1 MVYTKNFKSYNF
13 QTCLLLHSRLK
24 IGWKVTRFITVYEHE
39 NVKEFTSANFDA
51 DVIKSDTPV
60 LVDFWAEWCGPCRAI
75 APIVEEVA
83 NEYDGKVK
91 VGKLNVDHEN
101 QMAMQFGVRSIPAL
115 LIFNQG
121 AVVNQIVGAVPK
133 SNTTEVL
140 DSVI

>member
-1 MVYTKNFKSYNF
+1 MS
-13 QTCLLLHSRLK
+13 
-24 IGWKVTRFITVYEHE
+24 E

-121 AVVNQIVGAVPK
+121 AVVNQIVVAVRK
-133 SNTTEVL
+133 SKITEVL

>member
-1 MVYTKNFKSYNF
+1 MS
-13 QTCLLLHSRLK
+13 
-24 IGWKVTRFITVYEHE
+24 E

-75 APIVEEVA
+75 APIVQEVA

-101 QMAMQFGVRSIPAL
+101 EMAMQFGVRSIPAL

-133 SNTTEVL
+133 SKITEIL

>member
-1 MVYTKNFKSYNF
+1 MS
-13 QTCLLLHSRLK
+13 
-24 IGWKVTRFITVYEHE
+24 E

-91 VGKLNVDHEN
+91 VGKLNVDNEN
-101 QMAMQFGVRSIPAL
+101 KMAMQFGVRSIPAL

-133 SNTTEVL
+133 IKITEIL

>member
-1 MVYTKNFKSYNF
+1 MS
-13 QTCLLLHSRLK
+13 
-24 IGWKVTRFITVYEHE
+24 E

-91 VGKLNVDHEN
+91 VGKLNVDNEN

-115 LIFNQG
+115 LIFNKG

-133 SNTTEVL
+133 TKITEIL
-140 DSVI
+140 DTVI

>member
-1 MVYTKNFKSYNF
+1 MS
-13 QTCLLLHSRLK
+13 
-24 IGWKVTRFITVYEHE
+24 E

-133 SNTTEVL
+133 SKITEVL

>member
-1 MVYTKNFKSYNF
+1 MSK
-13 QTCLLLHSRLK
+13 
-24 IGWKVTRFITVYEHE
+24 

-91 VGKLNVDHEN
+91 VGKLNVDNEN
-101 QMAMQFGVRSIPAL
+101 KMAMQFGVRSIPAL

-133 SNTTEVL
+133 IKITEIL

>member
-1 MVYTKNFKSYNF
+1 MS
-13 QTCLLLHSRLK
+13 
-24 IGWKVTRFITVYEHE
+24 E

-83 NEYDGKVK
+83 NEYGGKVK

-133 SNTTEVL
+133 IKITEIL